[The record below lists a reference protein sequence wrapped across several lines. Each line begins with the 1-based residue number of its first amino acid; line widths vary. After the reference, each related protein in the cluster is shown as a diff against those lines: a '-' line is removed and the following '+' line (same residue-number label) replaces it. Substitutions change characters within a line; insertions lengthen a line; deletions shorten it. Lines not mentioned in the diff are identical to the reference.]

1 MALTNLD
8 MLHIAVALHKKWT
21 EITVREIQKAIDTF
35 ESLDAF
41 DAYYTVAL
49 WMKRCDALFKIEQ
62 FIPNTH
68 DIDERYRVI
77 LERFDPTSEKAREH
91 LTQDAAN
98 RMQWFKQRI
107 AKDFEQNVLAAIR
120 SRQIQS
126 PVEQFFLMEWEY
138 MGLSKKYE
146 VGLLP
151 QAPVITDSGE
161 YSVDFVITPLGTRKG
176 RARVAIEIDGHD
188 FHERTREQVRSDK
201 KRERAIVRSGVTVLR
216 FSGSEIVRNSRSCVA
231 EVAKYLASLEE
242 HPGQEPK

>member
-8 MLHIAVALHKKWT
+8 MLHIAVALHEKWT
-21 EITVREIQKAIDTF
+21 ELTVREIKKAIDAF
-35 ESLDAF
+35 DSMDAF

-49 WMKRCDALFKIEQ
+49 WMKRCDALFKIER
-62 FIPNTH
+62 FIPDTD
-68 DIDERYRVI
+68 DIDERYRLI

-98 RMQWFKQRI
+98 RMQWFKKRI
-107 AKDFEQNVLAAIR
+107 AKDFEQKVLAAIR

-146 VGLLP
+146 VDLLP
-151 QAPVITDSGE
+151 QAHLVTDSGQF
-161 YSVDFVITPLGTRKG
+161 SVDFAITPLGTRKG
-176 RARVAIEIDGHD
+176 RARVVIEIDGHD

-201 KRERAIVRSGVTVLR
+201 QRERAIVRSGVTVLR
-216 FSGSEIVRNSRSCVA
+216 FSGSEIVRDSRSCLA
-231 EVAKYLASLEE
+231 EVAKYLESLEE
-242 HPGQEPK
+242 QPG